1 MIVVRQAGALLLAA
15 LLTSRG
21 LFAQG
26 AETVTPADQVKVLLR
41 PVEIHYVQQESVLLP
56 ATGSIKALYV
66 NAWAFGSQKLRQ
78 LVRLADE
85 TEINA
90 FVIDV
95 KDDTGCLLYPSA
107 VPTAQQ
113 IGANQCVRAKDA
125 RARLDTLNAHGIY
138 AIARIVVAKDPLLA
152 EHKPAWSV
160 RDRVT
165 GEQWRD
171 RINMAWVDAYN
182 DSVWIYAAQLAH
194 EAVRMGFA
202 EVQFDY
208 VRFPDEPRERMAT
221 AVFPSRRPGQT
232 QREAVRDH
240 IALLKNRLQSL
251 GAPVTFDIF
260 GLTAS
265 ATGDLGIG
273 QVWEDFASVADVV
286 LPMVYPSHYYRG
298 AFGFAWPNAQP
309 YRVVRSALN
318 DALHRSRPLPWAA
331 EIRPFLQAFT
341 LGRRL
346 PRYTPYEIREQ
357 IRAVED
363 MGITSWVLWNPRSV
377 YQRDALRPKHGGPP
391 HPPPPSPVP
400 ANLSAPSGGR

>member
-1 MIVVRQAGALLLAA
+1 MNVVRQAGALLLAA
-15 LLTSRG
+15 LVTSRG

-26 AETVTPADQVKVLLR
+26 AGPVATTAADQVKVSLR
-41 PVEIHYVQQESVLLP
+41 PVEIRYVQQESVLLP
-56 ATGSIKALYV
+56 PTATIKGLYV
-66 NAWAFGSQKLRQ
+66 NAWAFGSQKLWQ

-95 KDDTGCLLYPSA
+95 KDDTGCLLYPSE

-113 IGANQCVRAKDA
+113 IGASQCVRTKDV
-125 RARLDTLNAHGIY
+125 RARLDTLDAHGIY
-138 AIARIVVAKDPLLA
+138 PIARIVVAKDPLLA
-152 EHKPAWSV
+152 EGKPGWSV
-160 RDRVT
+160 KDRET
-165 GEQWRD
+165 GGLWRD
-171 RINMAWVDAYN
+171 RIDIAWVDAYN
-182 DSVWIYAAQLAH
+182 DSVWIYAAHLAQ
-194 EAVRMGFA
+194 EAVRLGFQ

-221 AVFPSRRPGQT
+221 AIFPARRAGET
-232 QREAVRDH
+232 QREAVRAH
-240 IALLKNRLQSL
+240 IELLRDRLKPL
-251 GAPVTFDIF
+251 GVPVTFDIF

-273 QVWEDFASVADVV
+273 QVWEDFVNVADVV

-309 YRVVRSALN
+309 YRVVRSAMS
-318 DALHRSRPLPWAA
+318 DALQRSRPLPGSA

-346 PRYTPYEIREQ
+346 PRYTPFEIREQ

-363 MGITSWVLWNPRSV
+363 AGITSWVLWNPRSV
-377 YQRDALRPKHGGPP
+377 YQRGALRPKGGGA
-391 HPPPPSPVP
+391 PPPPAAREP
-400 ANLSAPSGGR
+400 ATPSGGQ